1 MFKRPSATGIGIIF
15 AILGVVLFSTK
26 AVMVKLAYVY
36 EVDHVTLLLFRM
48 GFALPFYLLIAFW
61 KKPLHPKEIRLKDYL
76 WIVFFGFVGYY
87 LASLFDFMGLHYIK
101 AGLERIILFI
111 YPTIVILL
119 SWLFFKKKV
128 TTVQAM
134 AILVTY
140 FGVVITF
147 WDEIQIQGEAAL
159 WGGFL
164 IFLSAITYA
173 SYIVGSGWLIPKF
186 GVLQF
191 TSYAMI
197 VSTSCIL
204 VHYALV
210 GDFDFLGYPW
220 QVYALGL
227 AMALFATLIPS
238 FLVSAAIERLG
249 ASTFSIFGSLG
260 PISTIVLAFFFL
272 DERITTLQIFGM
284 LIVILGVS
292 LVSRKRGRANEVK
305 S

>member
-1 MFKRPSATGIGIIF
+1 MFKKSSATGIGILL

-26 AVMVKLAYVY
+26 AVMVKLAYEY
-36 EVDHVTLLLFRM
+36 QVDHVTLLLFRM
-48 GFALPFYLLIAFW
+48 GFALPFYISIAFW
-61 KKPLHPKEIRLKDYL
+61 KKPLHPKEIRIKDYVWVL
-76 WIVFFGFVGYY
+76 FFGFVGYY
-87 LASLFDFMGLHYIK
+87 LASLFDFMGLQYIK

-111 YPTIVILL
+111 YPTVVVLL
-119 SWLFFKKKV
+119 SWLFFKKGI
-128 TTVQAM
+128 TRSQTW

-140 FGVVITF
+140 LGVVITF
-147 WDEIQIQGEAAL
+147 WDEIQIQGEAAV

-173 SYIVGSGWLIPKF
+173 AYLVGSGWLIPKF

-197 VSTSCIL
+197 ASTLCVG
-204 VHYALV
+204 VHYAFSGNFELTH
-210 GDFDFLGYPW
+210 YPW

-260 PISTIVLAFFFL
+260 PISTIVLAYFFL
-272 DERITTLQIFGM
+272 DERISALQIFGM
-284 LIVILGVS
+284 IIVIGGVS
-292 LVSRKRGRANEVK
+292 LVSVKRKAK
-305 S
+305 H

>member
-1 MFKRPSATGIGIIF
+1 MVEKSSASGIGILL

-26 AVMVKLAYVY
+26 AVMVKLAYQY
-36 EVDHVTLLLFRM
+36 QVDHVTLLLFRM
-48 GFALPFYLLIAFW
+48 GFAFPFYVVIALW
-61 KKPLHPKEIRLKDYL
+61 KKPLHPKEIKGKDYV
-76 WIVFFGFVGYY
+76 WIVFLGFVGYY
-87 LASLFDFMGLHYIK
+87 LASLFDFMGLQYIK

-111 YPTIVILL
+111 YPTIVVLL
-119 SWLFFKKKV
+119 SWFLFKKKV
-128 TTVQAM
+128 SHVQTW

-140 FGVVITF
+140 LGVVITF
-147 WDEIQIQGEAAL
+147 WDEIQIQGEAAV

-173 SYIVGSGWLIPKF
+173 SYLVGSGWLIPKF

-197 VSTSCIL
+197 VSTLCVL
-204 VHYALV
+204 VHYSV
-210 GDFDFLGYPW
+210 SGDFDLGRYPW
-220 QVYALGL
+220 EVYALGL
-227 AMALFATLIPS
+227 AMAVLATLIPS
-238 FLVSAAIERLG
+238 FLVSAAIARLG

-260 PISTIVLAFFFL
+260 PVSTIVLAYFFL
-272 DERITTLQIFGM
+272 DERITVLQIFGM

-292 LVSRKRGRANEVK
+292 FISAKGRTK